1 MGPHPPRVPPPPVPQ
16 LDWST
21 PAAYLRSCN
30 AWLDQ
35 MQQWQQHALPDWIE
49 QSRRYL
55 LQNALMNPESRAP
68 LADMKGPTSTLNGQP
83 LMAVPE
89 MRLPPLE

>member
-1 MGPHPPRVPPPPVPQ
+1 MGPHPPRVPAPPVPQ

-35 MQQWQQHALPDWIE
+35 MQQWQSHALPEWIE

-55 LQNALMNPESRAP
+55 LQNSLMNPESRAP
-68 LADMKGPTSTLNGQP
+68 LADMKGPTSVLVRQP

>member
-1 MGPHPPRVPPPPVPQ
+1 MASYPPRVPPPPVPQ

-21 PAAYLRSCN
+21 PVAYLRSCN

-35 MQQWQQHALPDWIE
+35 MQEWQSRVLPDWIE

-55 LQNALMNPESRAP
+55 LQNALMDPESHAS
-68 LADMKGPTSTLNGQP
+68 LADVLGPTSTLVGQP
-83 LMAVPE
+83 LLAVTE
-89 MRLPPLE
+89 MRLPPLD

>member
-1 MGPHPPRVPPPPVPQ
+1 MHPPRVPPPPAPQ

-21 PAAYLRSCN
+21 PTSYLRSCN

-35 MQQWQQHALPDWIE
+35 MQEWQSRVLPEWIE

-55 LQNALMNPESRAP
+55 LQNALLDPESRAP
-68 LADMKGPTSTLNGQP
+68 LADVKGPTSRLAGQP
-83 LMAVPE
+83 LFAVTE
-89 MRLPPLE
+89 MRLPPLD

>member
-1 MGPHPPRVPPPPVPQ
+1 MALHPPRVPPPPVPQ

-35 MQQWQQHALPDWIE
+35 MQQWQSMTLPVWIE

-55 LQNALMNPESRAP
+55 LQNALMNPESRIP
-68 LADMKGPTSTLNGQP
+68 MPDVQGPTAVLTGQP
-83 LMAVPE
+83 LLSVPE
-89 MRLPPLE
+89 MRLPPLD